1 MAAHSSLEDDAANGL
16 AMAIISSSAEPLL
29 LLNPDLTVVAASASF
44 CRAFDIEAASIPGC
58 LITAL
63 GAGEWNVPQLKSLL
77 KATGSGRAKI
87 EAYEMDL
94 ANGSQGVRRLVL
106 SAENLVFGAPPRQL
120 LILAVA
126 DVTDRRLAERIKDDL
141 VRDKAV
147 MLMELQHRVANSLQI
162 IASVLLQSAR
172 KVQSDETRD
181 HLHKAHSRVMSV
193 AAVQRQLATTGDAD
207 VQIRDYLTELCDSI
221 AASMIRDSDRL
232 RLTVEADA
240 SFTDSERSVSLGLM
254 VTELVINALKHGFPE
269 DRAGTIKVGY
279 QALGARW
286 SLSVTDDGVG
296 MPQGGVSKP
305 GLGTSIV
312 RALATQ
318 LAADVKLIDMKP
330 GTAVWITQHETV
342 GKRPAPNP
350 LLVPMT

>member
-1 MAAHSSLEDDAANGL
+1 MAAHPGPHDDTANDL
-16 AMAIISSSAEPLL
+16 AMAIIGTSAEPLL
-29 LLNPDLTVVAASASF
+29 LLNPDLTVVAASSSF
-44 CRAFDIEAASIPGC
+44 CRAFDIQFDSVPGRPV
-58 LITAL
+58 TEL
-63 GAGEWNVPQLKSLL
+63 GSGEWNVPQLKSLL
-77 KATGSGRAKI
+77 RATASGKARI

-94 ANGSQGVRRLVL
+94 ASKAHGARRLVL
-106 SAENLVFGAPPRQL
+106 TAENLIFGSPPRQL

-141 VRDKAV
+141 VRDKAI

-193 AAVQRQLATTGDAD
+193 AAVQRQLATTGEAE
-207 VQIRDYLTELCDSI
+207 VEIRGYLTELCDSI
-221 AASMIRDSDRL
+221 AASMIRDPDQL
-232 RLTVEADA
+232 KLTVEADN

-254 VTELVINALKHGFPE
+254 VTELVINALKHAFPD
-269 DRAGTIKVGY
+269 DRAGMIKVAY
-279 QALGARW
+279 QASGAAW
-286 SLSVTDDGVG
+286 SLSITDDGVG
-296 MPQGGVSKP
+296 MPKGGVHKP

-318 LAADVKLIDMKP
+318 LKAHVEVIDMKP
-330 GTAVWITQHETV
+330 GTAVRVDQE
-342 GKRPAPNP
+342 RPGSDVPVDAAPFA
-350 LLVPMT
+350 LRG